1 VVPHDVGA
9 APASKDWFSLMDQ
22 VLAVLE

>member
-9 APASKDWFSLMDQ
+9 TPACKDWLSLMDQ
-22 VLAVLE
+22 VLAVLK